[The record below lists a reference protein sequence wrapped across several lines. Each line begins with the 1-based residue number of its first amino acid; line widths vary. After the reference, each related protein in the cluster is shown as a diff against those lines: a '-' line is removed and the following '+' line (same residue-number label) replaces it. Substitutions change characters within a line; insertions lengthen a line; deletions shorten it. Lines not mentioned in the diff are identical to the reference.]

1 MPRAAHGTV
10 RGRRLRPAVAEV
22 GVRVAPVMVGSA
34 PATAAALAAGLPRPL
49 HILKGGIPWHACD
62 SCC

>member
-10 RGRRLRPAVAEV
+10 RGRRLRAAVAEV

-49 HILKGGIPWHACD
+49 HILKGAVP
-62 SCC
+62 

>member
-10 RGRRLRPAVAEV
+10 GSRRLRPTVADV
-22 GVRVAPVMVGSA
+22 GVRVALVMVGSA
-34 PATAAALAAGLPRPL
+34 PTAAAALAAGLPRPL
-49 HILKGGIPWHACD
+49 HLLKGGVPWPACD